1 MSAALQQHV
10 GVVSGLADIAK
21 GTSTPLQW
29 INSCFE
35 RIAQRE
41 PEVAAWA
48 HLDRQGA
55 AERASNSSRTGG
67 PLNGLPIG
75 VKDVIDVAGL
85 PTGCNSPI
93 EAGRIATENAAAV
106 QRLVDAGAVVLGKTV
121 TTEYA
126 FMAPGPT
133 RNPHN
138 LEHTPGGSSSGS
150 AAAVADG
157 HVPVALTTQTGGSTI
172 RPAAYCGIVGYKPP
186 FGTVPNDGLKLLA
199 PSLDTIGLHAR
210 SVADI
215 AAVASV
221 METRPRS
228 IEARS
233 RPKFAVI
240 RLPVEA
246 ARNDVNT
253 GLVHDAADCLSGAG
267 APVRELD
274 APGVFEELDTAH
286 RTIMAPQVARAFSDI
301 YRSRREMLSD
311 SLRDFIEQGQN
322 TTDQAISRAHACV
335 ARAHMAVHSLT
346 APGEILLCPAA
357 DGEALRGLD
366 FTGSAVFSRP
376 WTLLQ
381 YACITVPAGTGP
393 TGMPLGL
400 QLVDPSAGGDALFG
414 SAGFAESV
422 LSAALI
428 DGRRQ

>member
-1 MSAALQQHV
+1 MNAAVQQHV
-10 GVVSGLADIAK
+10 GVVSGLADIAD
-21 GTSTPLQW
+21 GTSTPLHW

-55 AERASNSSRTGG
+55 AERAGDSSG
-67 PLNGLPIG
+67 PLKGLPVG

-93 EAGRIATENAAAV
+93 EAGRVATDNASAV

-186 FGTVPNDGLKLLA
+186 FGTVPNEGLKLLA

-210 SVADI
+210 SVADV
-215 AAVASV
+215 AAVATV
-221 METRPRS
+221 MEAHKRS
-228 IEARS
+228 VDAIS
-233 RPKFAVI
+233 GPKFAVI
-240 RLPVEA
+240 HLPVEA

-253 GLVHDAADCLSGAG
+253 GLVCDAADCLSGAG
-267 APVRELD
+267 ASVRELD

-286 RTIMAPQVARAFSDI
+286 RTIMAPQVARAFADI
-301 YRSRREMLSD
+301 HRSRREMLSD

-346 APGEILLCPAA
+346 TPGEILLCPAA
-357 DGEALRGLD
+357 DGEALWGLD
-366 FTGSAVFSRP
+366 FTGSALFCRP